1 MIFVDSSLII
11 AMVLTKDQ
19 WHKKAVQLIK
29 KIDKEEK
36 VISDLMVAESVT
48 TIGDRSGGKE
58 AINIFNYIQDN
69 FTVISTDFEFLK
81 SIKRQYLKY
90 DGTLSVADISAIKI
104 MNNMEMTKIASFDK
118 DFDKVEGIVRIY

>member
-1 MIFVDSSLII
+1 
-11 AMVLTKDQ
+11 MVLTKDQ

>member
-19 WHKKAVQLIK
+19 WHKKAVQLINE
-29 KIDKEEK
+29 INSEEK
-36 VISDLMVAESVT
+36 VISDLMVVESIT
-48 TIGDRSGGKE
+48 SIGDMKGGKE
-58 AINIFNYIQDN
+58 AINIFNYLQDN

-90 DGTLSVADISAIKI
+90 DGTLSIADTSAVEIMKNMKI
-104 MNNMEMTKIASFDK
+104 TQIASFDR
-118 DFDKVEGIVRIY
+118 DFDKVEGIVRIH

>member
-19 WHKKAVQLIK
+19 WHQKAVQLIK
-29 KIDKEEK
+29 KINNEEK
-36 VISDLMVAESVT
+36 VISDLMVAESIT
-48 TIGDRSGGKE
+48 SIGDRKGGKE
-58 AINIFNYIQDN
+58 AINIFNYLQDN

-90 DGTLSVADISAIKI
+90 DGTLSIADTSAVEIMKNMKI
-104 MNNMEMTKIASFDK
+104 TQIASFDR
-118 DFDKVEGIVRIY
+118 DFDKVEGIVRIH